1 MSAPRS
7 VSPPRRSG
15 LGLLAV
21 ALVLSAS
28 ALPSAAAEPPTL
40 WPEDQREFYLDGPG
54 WLLYDQEEARLL
66 AAAGAAERA
75 ELIEEFFAG
84 GDASGDL
91 EPETLI
97 QAIERRRAL
106 VREELLT
113 LADVRARLLFL
124 HGPPAE
130 RLVIDCGLTFEPLEI
145 WTYDQRALSNVQ
157 IGNAKDGRDEL
168 VLFQPRPKAPWRL
181 WTPYEGKRAL
191 YTSEMEYFLEQWEE
205 YSSRGVIRGTRFDRQ
220 ACQDSRR
227 VDRATGVDALS
238 MFDPDRPTEDQISA
252 YLEAPA
258 DRAVWARA
266 VLAGSGPEPLPELAT
281 GDVSVVWPE
290 RDQQRLV
297 ARFEVRIPADA
308 EIETVENLVR
318 SRAES
323 AEAAQA
329 AIQARGQE
337 GDGSPTGSGLEMETE
352 ETAPGEPPAGD
363 GAPVAAQPRE
373 EIRLT
378 VEGLVEQDGEIF
390 DDFRVRFVIPAP
402 DAPTPL
408 ALVFGETFRPGG
420 EFLLRLRITDEIGG
434 ATAYRS
440 LGFRVPEE
448 PDPSVEPLAPGLSRA
463 EGEELVFALGDL
475 LGRQVIPG
483 ADSLVLVPPVE
494 EVVLELWRAEALVSG
509 ERIERVVFSVD
520 GETQMTDGR
529 RPFSAEVRLAD
540 YPVQQVIRA
549 EGLDAAGNVV
559 AADEV
564 TVNQPRGAFEVRITD
579 PPRGASVSGEI
590 QAAAE
595 VTVPLDRSVEE
606 VTFEVDGT
614 VVATLAEPP
623 WTAPVTVRTTDE
635 LSYLSVKARLDD
647 GTTVEDVRFLNAPDY
662 LEELDVDLVEI
673 YAAVVDRSGRPVLGL
688 EQGEFSVRLDGAPV
702 EIERFEQV
710 RNLPLTIGIALDTSG
725 SMESSLAIAQQA
737 AQDFLAAVVTPRD
750 RAFAVGFSDRA
761 TLLMAPTQDVRAVS
775 DALGSLRARGW
786 TAFYDAVITSLYY
799 FRSFPGQ
806 RALVVLTDGE
816 DTRSRYEYREVLEY
830 ARRSGVSIYTI
841 GLEVGALDRGVRQ
854 QVRELAE
861 ETGGQSFFI
870 RDAAELAG
878 VYEQIE
884 QELRSRYFLG
894 VTPPATNPD
903 ETGDRYRRIEVDVAG
918 RGRTVRTA
926 QGAYQ

>member
-1 MSAPRS
+1 
-7 VSPPRRSG
+7 
-15 LGLLAV
+15 
-21 ALVLSAS
+21 VLSAS
-28 ALPSAAAEPPTL
+28 VAASATAESPIL
-40 WPEDQREFYLDGPG
+40 WPEEQREFYLDGPG

-66 AAAGAAERA
+66 TAAGPAERA
-75 ELIEEFFAG
+75 ELITALAA
-84 GDASGDL
+84 DIAGDL
-91 EPETLI
+91 EPGALE
-97 QAIERRRAL
+97 QAIERRRTL

-145 WTYDQRALSNVQ
+145 WTYDRSTMA
-157 IGNAKDGRDEL
+157 NAKDGRDEL
-168 VLFQPRPKAPWRL
+168 VLYQPRPKSSWRL
-181 WTPYEGKRAL
+181 WTPYDGKRAL

-205 YSSRGVIRGTRFDRQ
+205 YSRAGVIRGTRFDRQ
-220 ACQDSRR
+220 ACRDSQR

-238 MFDPDRPTEDQISA
+238 IFDPDRPTEAQISA
-252 YLEAPA
+252 YLEPPA
-258 DRAVWARA
+258 DRSGWVRGA
-266 VLAGSGPEPLPELAT
+266 LAASAPEPLPTLPT
-281 GDVSVVWPE
+281 GDVTVVWPD

-297 ARFEVRIPADA
+297 ARFEVRIPAEA
-308 EIETVENLVR
+308 EIETVENIVR
-318 SRAES
+318 TR
-323 AEAAQA
+323 AEAAA
-329 AIQARGQE
+329 AAAALAVGQPTDE
-337 GDGSPTGSGLEMETE
+337 PADDTGDGDGVDDDPSPTS
-352 ETAPGEPPAGD
+352 PP
-363 GAPVAAQPRE
+363 RK
-373 EIRLT
+373 EIRLS
-378 VEGLVEQDGEIF
+378 VEGLVEQEGEIF
-390 DDFRVRFVIPAP
+390 DDLRVRYVIPAP

-408 ALVFGETFRPGG
+408 ALVFGETFRPGE

-434 ATAYRS
+434 AVAYRS
-440 LGFRVPEE
+440 LGFRVPEA
-448 PDPSVEPLAPGLSRA
+448 PDPSVAPLTEGLSGN
-463 EGEELVFALGDL
+463 EGEELVFALGDS
-475 LGRQVIPG
+475 LGRQQIPG
-483 ADSLVLVPPVE
+483 ADSLILIPPVE

-509 ERIERVVFSVD
+509 ERIEKVVFSVD
-520 GETQMTDGR
+520 GVAQMTDGR

-549 EGLDAAGNVV
+549 EGLDAAGNLI

-590 QAAAE
+590 QAVAE
-595 VTVPLDRSVEE
+595 VTVPLDQSVEE

-614 VVATLAEPP
+614 VVATLTEPP
-623 WTAPVTVRTTDE
+623 WTAPVTVGTTDE

-662 LEELDVDLVEI
+662 VEELDVDLVEI
-673 YAAVVDRSGRPVLGL
+673 YAAVLDRSGRPVLGL
-688 EQGEFSVRLDGAPV
+688 GKEEFSVRLDGAPV
-702 EIERFEQV
+702 EIERFDEV
-710 RNLPLTIGIALDTSG
+710 RNLPLTVGIALDTSG

-737 AQDFLAAVVTPRD
+737 AQDFLAEVVTPRD

-761 TLLMAPTQDVRAVS
+761 TLLMAPTEDVRAVS
-775 DALGSLRARGW
+775 DALGRLRARGW

-816 DTRSRYEYREVLEY
+816 DTRSRYAYREVLEY

-894 VTPPATNPD
+894 VTPPGTHPD
-903 ETGDRYRRIEVDVAG
+903 ETEDRYRRIEVDVAG